1 MSKAESRRQLRI
13 LALVVMQV
21 RVGGGLDP
29 EVEDSG
35 HKDAVEC
42 LDCGHVWTQSK
53 VHQVRFVDK

>member
-1 MSKAESRRQLRI
+1 
-13 LALVVMQV
+13 MQV